1 MTTSLE
7 RFRSRWSASQRSG
20 LARNVERGRALGDEI
35 AAEFTTEELLDF
47 LEADQRPSVAEPGFK
62 EDLRE
67 ELWAMLSRRREQ

>member
-1 MTTSLE
+1 MSTNE
-7 RFRSRWSASQRSG
+7 RLRRRWSTGQR
-20 LARNVERGRALGDEI
+20 RAVGDEI

-47 LEADQRPSVAEPGFK
+47 LEADQRPSVADPGFK

>member
-1 MTTSLE
+1 MSTRLESL
-7 RFRSRWSASQRSG
+7 RRRRSASQRWG

-47 LEADQRPSVAEPGFK
+47 LEADQRPSVADPGFK